1 MQDNPSD
8 NYFLVP
14 EILSDLAILAE
25 KAVRQFIS
33 KKITSSRI
41 FSENKGFERILNVDV
56 IVKIENAS
64 DIGFDMDIQ
73 VSLILPPFI
82 TINENEL
89 AEEAANYAL
98 KEVEMK
104 FSELKKGK
112 ETLF

>member
-1 MQDNPSD
+1 MQDKPLNNS
-8 NYFLVP
+8 FLVP

-25 KAVRQFIS
+25 KAVHRFIS

-56 IVKIENAS
+56 TVRIENAN

-73 VSLILPPFI
+73 VSLILPPFV
-82 TINENEL
+82 TMNENEL

-98 KEVEMK
+98 KEVDKK
-104 FSELKKGK
+104 FTELKRVK
-112 ETLF
+112 ET

>member
-1 MQDNPSD
+1 LQDKPLNTG
-8 NYFLVP
+8 FLVP

-25 KAVRQFIS
+25 KAVRRFIS

-56 IVKIENAS
+56 TVRIENAN

-73 VSLILPPFI
+73 VSLILPPFV
-82 TINENEL
+82 TMNENEL

-98 KEVEMK
+98 KEVDKK
-104 FSELKKGK
+104 FTELKRVK
-112 ETLF
+112 ET